1 MTHAVAME
9 TAGDQTVLATGG
21 AFNVEMVGD
30 DVLVTLLEGEVIVTD
45 ARNEE
50 HRLTVDA
57 LGTEDMT
64 AVPSSVKLKP
74 GEQLLA
80 SVAAPP
86 ISTRRTPGVRAKSF
100 LKATASMSPLRA

>member
-1 MTHAVAME
+1 
-9 TAGDQTVLATGG
+9 
-21 AFNVEMVGD
+21 MVGD

-57 LGTEDMT
+57 LGTEDTT
-64 AVPSSVKLKP
+64 AVPTLVKPKP
-74 GEQLLA
+74 GEQPLA
-80 SVAAPP
+80 SAAAPP
-86 ISTRRTPGVRAKSF
+86 TSTRRTSGVRAKYF